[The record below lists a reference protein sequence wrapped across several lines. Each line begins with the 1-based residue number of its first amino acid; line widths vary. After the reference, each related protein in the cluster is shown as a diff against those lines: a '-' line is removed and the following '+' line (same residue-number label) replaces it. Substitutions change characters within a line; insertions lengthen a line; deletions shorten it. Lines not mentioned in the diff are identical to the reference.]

1 MCEMRKK
8 TEAVSEN
15 VPEWILLLAVI
26 SHGGLFNGK
35 CIGTVLSGIVSDV
48 SERRHYA
55 GRTED
60 DAGQSR
66 E

>member
-1 MCEMRKK
+1 MKRKK
-8 TEAVSEN
+8 TGAVSEN
-15 VPEWILLLAVI
+15 VPGVDPVTGVI

-35 CIGTVLSGIVSDV
+35 CIGTVLSGSVSDV
-48 SERRHYA
+48 SEGRHYA

>member
-1 MCEMRKK
+1 MGEKDI
-8 TEAVSEN
+8 SEKMLADYNDVFADIIN
-15 VPEWILLLAVI
+15 VL
-26 SHGGLFNGK
+26 LFNGK

>member
-1 MCEMRKK
+1 MCEEKK
-8 TEAVSEN
+8 DRSCFEKCSGMDPVTG
-15 VPEWILLLAVI
+15 VI

-60 DAGQSR
+60 DAG
-66 E
+66 

>member
-1 MCEMRKK
+1 MCEEK
-8 TEAVSEN
+8 N
-15 VPEWILLLAVI
+15 VPGMDPVTGVI
-26 SHGGLFNGK
+26 SYGGLFNGK